1 MSDRSK
7 PMVRAAGGVV
17 RRPAG
22 DHVEVLVVHRPR
34 HRDWTLPKG
43 KALEGETDE
52 ECALREVAEE
62 TGLICEIE
70 REVGVTS
77 YRDADGR
84 TKTVRYFAM
93 RPLSG
98 SFTSGEEVD
107 EIRWLRG
114 EEAASRLSYEGD
126 RRLVASL

>member
-1 MSDRSK
+1 MSVPSK
-7 PMVRAAGGVV
+7 SEVRAAGGVV

-62 TGLICEIE
+62 TGLSCEIE

-77 YRDADGR
+77 YRDAEGR

-98 SFTSGEEVD
+98 LFTSGQEVD

-114 EEAASRLSYEGD
+114 EEAAALLSYESD
-126 RRLVASL
+126 QRLVTSL